1 VSAARR
7 PLVSIGLPVRN
18 GEQHVGD
25 AVRSVLEQ
33 EYDRLDLVISDN
45 ASTDGTEE
53 ICRQLAGSDPRIQY
67 HRQPENIGLVPNF
80 NAVLRMAR
88 GTYVKWMGDDDWLT
102 PRYVSRCVEVLDDDA
117 ALILVTT
124 QQAHVHPDGAVESAD
139 YDGTRMRSDRPVE
152 RFTEMLR
159 LLTES
164 HLLLDPLYGMMRRDP
179 VRRLPR
185 PVMLFEDE
193 IFAARLALAGSF
205 GHVREVLSYRRFEP
219 FQRLPT
225 TARRLGVPPW
235 QAKVA
240 TTLQCRELLAAVREA
255 DLDPGERREARAA
268 VARMFVRRKRV
279 TATHRSRKL
288 AGLVSHGVVRPPGL
302 ASTSPNGR

>member
-1 VSAARR
+1 MSAAAE

-18 GEQHVGD
+18 GERYLGE
-25 AVRSVLEQ
+25 AVQSVLDQ
-33 EYDRLDLVISDN
+33 EHGRLELVISDN
-45 ASTDGTEE
+45 ASNDGTEE
-53 ICRQLAGSDPRIQY
+53 ICRQFASADGRVRY
-67 HRQPENIGLVPNF
+67 HRQPQDIGLVPNF
-80 NAVLRMAR
+80 NAVLRLAR

-124 QQAHVHPDGAVESAD
+124 QQAHVHADGAVESAD

-193 IFAARLALAGSF
+193 IFAARLALAGPF
-205 GHVREVLSYRRFEP
+205 GHVREVLSYRRFKP
-219 FQRLPT
+219 FQRLPA

-235 QAKVA
+235 QANVA

-255 DLDPGERREARAA
+255 DLDPRERREAGAA
-268 VARMFVRRKRV
+268 VARMFVRRKRM

-288 AGLVSHGVVRPPGL
+288 AGVVSHALARPLGL
-302 ASTSPNGR
+302 ASASAKGT

>member
-1 VSAARR
+1 VSAARK

-18 GEQHVGD
+18 GERYVGD

-53 ICRQLAGSDPRIQY
+53 ICRQFAGSDPRIQY

-80 NAVLRMAR
+80 NAVRRLGR
-88 GTYVKWMGDDDWLT
+88 GTYFKWIGDDDWLT
-102 PRYVSRCVEVLDDDA
+102 PTYVSRCVEILDDDT

-124 QQAHVHPDGAVESAD
+124 QQAHVRPDGAVESAV

-152 RFTEMLR
+152 RFSEMLR
-159 LLTES
+159 LLTAS
-164 HLLLDPLYGMMRRDP
+164 HLLLDPLYGMMRRDA
-179 VRRLPR
+179 VTRLPR

-193 IFAARLALAGSF
+193 ILAARLALAGPF

-219 FQRLPT
+219 FQRLPS

-240 TTLQCRELLAAVREA
+240 TTLQCRELLAAVRDA

-288 AGLVSHGVVRPPGL
+288 AGVVSDAVARRAVVV
-302 ASTSPNGR
+302 STSAKGR